1 MIELHPQ
8 LVAKLKHGGV
18 KELRDSLQSAV
29 MLEHATIP
37 VYLYSLYS
45 IKPESLTPGRNLEV
59 YNLLRSV
66 VLEEMIHMS
75 LACNILNA
83 VGGKPKLDNPEFV
96 PQFPGPLPGAI
107 DNGLIVGL
115 RAFSKQRVHDEFM
128 AIEEPEDPLEFPV
141 AALADE
147 ADATAAAAPTTIGQF
162 YAAIREKIEAL
173 GPSVFTGDPSRQV
186 SGDPF
191 FPELQPVTDLASAV
205 AAINMIVEEGE
216 GTSTSPLDQE
226 DELAHYYKFAEIWNG
241 RRLIATAEP
250 PGYAYAGDPI
260 PFDPTGVWPVVADP
274 HASTYPAGSAARYAN
289 DTFNYTYT
297 SLLKALHATFNGHP
311 DQFGTAVGAMES
323 LKTQAIALMSMEIGG
338 GQNAGP
344 SFEYQPVLP

>member
-8 LVAKLKHGGV
+8 LVAKLKQGGV

-37 VYLYSLYS
+37 VYLYALYS
-45 IKPESLTPGRNLEV
+45 IKPESLTPDRNLAV

-83 VGGKPKLDNPEFV
+83 VGGKPRIDNPEFV
-96 PQFPGPLPGAI
+96 PRFPGPLPGAI

-115 RAFSKQRVHDEFM
+115 RPFSKQRVHDEFM

-141 AALADE
+141 ATMAE
-147 ADATAAAAPTTIGQF
+147 AGAAPAPTTIGQF
-162 YAAIREKIEAL
+162 YAAIRDRIEAL
-173 GPSVFTGDPSRQV
+173 GPAVFTGDPSRQV
-186 SGDPF
+186 SGAPF
-191 FPELQPVTDLASAV
+191 FPELQPVTDVASAV
-205 AAINMIVEEGE
+205 AAINLIVEEGE

-241 RRLIATAEP
+241 RRLIATPEP

-260 PFDPTGVWPVVADP
+260 PFDPTGVWPAVSDP
-274 HASTYPAGSAARYAN
+274 HMGTYPAGSAARYAS

-297 SLLKALHATFNGHP
+297 TLLRSLHATFNGKR
-311 DQFGTAVGAMES
+311 DQFGAAVGVMES
-323 LKTQAIALMSMEIGG
+323 LKTQAIALFAMDIGG
-338 GQNAGP
+338 GMTAGP
-344 SFEYQPVLP
+344 TFEYQPTNP